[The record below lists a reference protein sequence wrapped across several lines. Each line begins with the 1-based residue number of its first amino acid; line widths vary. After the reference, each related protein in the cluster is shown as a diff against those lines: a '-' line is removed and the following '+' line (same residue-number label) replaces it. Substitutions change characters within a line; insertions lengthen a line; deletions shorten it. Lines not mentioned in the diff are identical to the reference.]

1 MTADELHTSS
11 ARLVAAADADR
22 RRLERAL
29 HDGIQQ
35 DLVALAVNLQLAREL
50 CRRDPAAV
58 DSFLEEI
65 ARDVHAALDGVRE
78 LAQVI
83 YPRVL
88 IDHGIAEALRA
99 VASAAE
105 VPARIDAAGLGRY
118 APEVEGTVYFC
129 CAEALEGSGPATI
142 RVWEEDGSLAF
153 EVLPGQEGRDLSSMR
168 DRLGALGGRLTIGS
182 DPGGSTRV
190 SGTLPLETGL
200 ATQRYE
206 SMGQAPRKES
216 PG

>member
-1 MTADELHTSS
+1 VTADELHTSP

-22 RRLERAL
+22 RRIERAL

-50 CRRDPAAV
+50 CNRDPAAV

-65 ARDVHAALDGVRE
+65 ARDVHLALDGVRE

-88 IDHGIAEALRA
+88 IDHGIAEALRGA
-99 VASAAE
+99 ASVAE

-129 CAEALEGSGPATI
+129 CVEALEASAPATI

-153 EVLPGQEGRDLSSMR
+153 EVLAGQPGHDLSSMR
-168 DRLGALGGRLTIGS
+168 DRLGALGGRVTIGS
-182 DPGGSTRV
+182 DPSGWTRL
-190 SGTLPLETGL
+190 SGTVPLEGGR
-200 ATQRYE
+200 ATPRSE
-206 SMGQAPRKES
+206 SMGQAPREES

>member
-1 MTADELHTSS
+1 VTADELRTSS

-50 CRRDPAAV
+50 CQRDPAAV
-58 DSFLEEI
+58 DSFLQEI

-105 VPARIDAAGLGRY
+105 VPARIDAADLGRY
-118 APEVEGTVYFC
+118 APEVEGTVYFSC
-129 CAEALEGSGPATI
+129 VEALKGSGKATI
-142 RVWEEDGSLAF
+142 RLWEEDGWLAF
-153 EVLPGQEGRDLSSMR
+153 DILTGRPDRDLSSMR
-168 DRLGALGGRLTIGS
+168 DRLGALGGHLTIGS

-190 SGTLPLETGL
+190 SGTLPVEAGL
-200 ATQRYE
+200 ATPRCE
-206 SMGQAPRKES
+206 SMGPAPRKES

>member
-1 MTADELHTSS
+1 VTACAQQASL

-22 RRLERAL
+22 RRIERAL

-50 CRRDPAAV
+50 CHRDPAAV
-58 DSFLEEI
+58 DSFLVEI

-88 IDHGIAEALRA
+88 IDHGIAEALHA
-99 VASAAE
+99 AASAAE
-105 VPARIDAAGLGRY
+105 VPTRIDAAGLGRY
-118 APEVEGTVYFC
+118 APEVEGTMYFC
-129 CAEALEGSGPATI
+129 CVEALEGSGQATI
-142 RVWEEDGSLAF
+142 RLWEEDGLLAF
-153 EVLPGQEGRDLSSMR
+153 DILTGQPYRDLSSMR

-182 DPGGSTRV
+182 DAGRTRV
-190 SGTLPLETGL
+190 SGTLPLEAGL
-200 ATQRYE
+200 ATPRCE

>member
-1 MTADELHTSS
+1 MTAGARHASP

-22 RRLERAL
+22 RRIERAL

-65 ARDVHAALDGVRE
+65 AGDVHAALDGVRE

-99 VASAAE
+99 AAWAAE

-118 APEVEGTVYFC
+118 APEVESTVYFC
-129 CAEALEGSGPATI
+129 CAAALEDAGPATV
-142 RVWEEDGSLAF
+142 RVWHEDGWLAF
-153 EVLPGQEGRDLSSMR
+153 EVVCEQQGRDLSSMR

-182 DPGGSTRV
+182 DAGGRTRV
-190 SGTLPLETGL
+190 SGTVPLEAGL
-200 ATQRYE
+200 ATPRCE
-206 SMGQAPRKES
+206 SMGPAPRKES